1 MVSPQNPWKSG
12 SQMTP
17 DHHRLM
23 MARLAV
29 EEEDGIVASDY
40 ELNLPTPSYTYK
52 TLRCLRHDFPSDTF
66 VLLVGG
72 DNWAAFD
79 KWAEYREILAHH
91 TIAVYPR
98 PGSPVVTPHALRD
111 MAGDHVILDAQQM
124 DISSSMI
131 RGNIARGNDVAG
143 LLPEALSVNLQ
154 HGRYLVSFR
163 RRQSWRGGSS
173 SRLRRACSR
182 APRTSSPSFSLLRD
196 LLLPPS
202 VCSRCRR

>member
-1 MVSPQNPWKSG
+1 MMRRIGLFGGTFDPVHKAHIRLAVTCREKLGLDEVWLMVSPQNPWKSG
-12 SQMTP
+12 SRMTP

-52 TLRCLRHDFPSDTF
+52 TLRSLRHDFPSDTF

-79 KWAEYREILAHH
+79 KWAEYREILAYH

-111 MAGDHVILDAQQM
+111 MEEDHVILDAQQM

-131 RGNIARGNDVAG
+131 RGNIARGNDVTG
-143 LLPEALSVNLQ
+143 LRPEAVEK
-154 HGRYLVSFR
+154 YI
-163 RRQSWRGGSS
+163 
-173 SRLRRACSR
+173 
-182 APRTSSPSFSLLRD
+182 RTNHLYEKNNHIESL
-196 LLLPPS
+196 
-202 VCSRCRR
+202 

>member
-1 MVSPQNPWKSG
+1 MRRIGVFGGTFDPVHKAHIRLAATCREQLCLDEVWLMVSPMNPWKSG
-12 SQMTP
+12 SLLTP

-29 EEEDGIVASDY
+29 EGEDGIVASDY
-40 ELNLPTPSYTYK
+40 ELHLPSPSYTYK
-52 TLRCLRHDFPSDTF
+52 TLRNLRHDFPNDTF

-98 PGSPVVTPHALRD
+98 PGSPVVTPLALRD
-111 MAGDHVILDAQQM
+111 MEQDHVILDSLQM

-131 RGNIARGNDVAG
+131 RDNIAGGLDVSD
-143 LLPEALSVNLQ
+143 LIPEVVENYIRTNHLYEKNNHTENL
-154 HGRYLVSFR
+154 
-163 RRQSWRGGSS
+163 
-173 SRLRRACSR
+173 
-182 APRTSSPSFSLLRD
+182 
-196 LLLPPS
+196 
-202 VCSRCRR
+202 

>member
-1 MVSPQNPWKSG
+1 MRRIGLFGGTFDPVHKAHIRLAVTCREKLGLDEVWLMVSPQNPWKSG

-72 DNWAAFD
+72 DN
-79 KWAEYREILAHH
+79 
-91 TIAVYPR
+91 
-98 PGSPVVTPHALRD
+98 
-111 MAGDHVILDAQQM
+111 
-124 DISSSMI
+124 
-131 RGNIARGNDVAG
+131 
-143 LLPEALSVNLQ
+143 
-154 HGRYLVSFR
+154 
-163 RRQSWRGGSS
+163 
-173 SRLRRACSR
+173 
-182 APRTSSPSFSLLRD
+182 
-196 LLLPPS
+196 
-202 VCSRCRR
+202 